1 MKYSM
6 DLKVNLSL
14 CTIPCNCGE
23 LSLNG
28 CHEMDTQLV
37 SNLLK
42 YHELAQHHIGC
53 RKLNLEVFP
62 PLKPPPSNLILASPE
77 LIVNCCNFLLLT
89 NLGTQCRKHSS

>member
-1 MKYSM
+1 M

-28 CHEMDTQLV
+28 CHEMNTQMV

-42 YHELAQHHIGC
+42 YHELAQHHIDS
-53 RKLNLEVFP
+53 R
-62 PLKPPPSNLILASPE
+62 NLI
-77 LIVNCCNFLLLT
+77 
-89 NLGTQCRKHSS
+89 

>member
-1 MKYSM
+1 M

-28 CHEMDTQLV
+28 CHEMNTQLA

-42 YHELAQHHIGC
+42 NHELVQQHIGS
-53 RKLNLEVFP
+53 RKLNLEVSP
-62 PLKPPPSNLILASPE
+62 PQTAPSNLILAIPE

-89 NLGTQCRKHSS
+89 NLGTQCRKHSF